1 MRELAVSQMK
11 LSIPDKK
18 NYNNENFK
26 KWKTFPV
33 WVFLIQQDAFKTF
46 TWVSDL
52 FGWYFPL

>member
-18 NYNNENFK
+18 KFNNKNFK

-33 WVFLIQQDAFKTF
+33 WGIFNTTRRFQKVHL
-46 TWVSDL
+46 
-52 FGWYFPL
+52 GE